1 MNYLTRGGRFFLFRV
16 GCYDV
21 NGRVGGCNMDE
32 TEHII
37 QIIHPPTVLL
47 QIDSIISAYA
57 HFPYFSVAI
66 FFHKNEKKN
75 LSIIN
80 IRLNTWYQKPY
91 THNPHISL
99 ISIDKRFVYNVAV
112 VCGMRL
118 V

>member
-75 LSIIN
+75 IN
-80 IRLNTWYQKPY
+80 YKHSLEYLVSKAIRTQP
-91 THNPHISL
+91 THQSDIN
-99 ISIDKRFVYNVAV
+99 R
-112 VCGMRL
+112 
-118 V
+118 